1 MASVNNEEAYMALNV
16 TLNFKKEL
24 QKGKIVFGQTIGPG
38 NDPEKTVQALKD
50 FGFDFIMMETE
61 HSLVNKETVFEYIRV
76 SRKLEMPIL
85 LRPEEKDGHFRC
97 YMDAGINGLMVPG
110 VNTAEE
116 TIYAINQC
124 YFPPIGH
131 RGSGIGMSPYLLDS
145 QNLAE
150 MPLSDIC
157 EYVNDNIVLFPQ
169 TESVECI
176 SNLHRILALEGVTG
190 TIVGPNDLVLDI
202 YGTPPKM
209 LRSETVSAELVEGKL
224 REIARTCK
232 KAGKVAGIGGFAPK
246 GLAKWAK
253 EGYRLFMLGYVVD
266 NNYEKLKPAIAEMK
280 SLLGL

>member
-1 MASVNNEEAYMALNV
+1 MALNV

-38 NDPEKTVQALKD
+38 NDPDKTVQALKD
-50 FGFDFIMMETE
+50 FGFDFIMMENE
-61 HSLVNKETVFEYIRV
+61 HSLVNKETIFEYIRV

-85 LRPEEKDGHFRC
+85 MRPEDKDGHFRS
-97 YMDAGINGLMVPG
+97 YMDAGVNGLMVPG
-110 VNTAEE
+110 VNNVEE
-116 TIYAINQC
+116 TIYSINQC

-131 RGSGIGMSPYLLDS
+131 RGSGVGMSPYLMDS

-150 MPLSDIC
+150 MTVADIC
-157 EYVNDNIVLFPQ
+157 GYVNDNIALFPM
-169 TESVECI
+169 TESLECI
-176 SNLHRILALEGVTG
+176 SNLHRILALDGVTG
-190 TIVGPNDLVLDI
+190 TIVGTNDLVLDI

-209 LRSETVSAELVEGKL
+209 LRPETASAPIVEDRL
-224 REIARTCK
+224 REIARICK

-253 EGYRLFMLGYVVD
+253 EGYQLFMLGYVID
-266 NNYEKLKPAIAEMK
+266 NNYEKLKPAITEMK

>member
-1 MASVNNEEAYMALNV
+1 MALNV

-24 QKGKIVFGQTIGPG
+24 QKGKIVLGQTIGPR
-38 NDPEKTVQALKD
+38 NDPDKTVKALKD

-61 HSLVNKETVFEYIRV
+61 HSLVNKETIFEYIRV
-76 SRKLEMPIL
+76 SRELEMPIL
-85 LRPEEKDGHFRC
+85 MRPEDKDGHFRS

-110 VNTAEE
+110 VNTVEE

-131 RGSGIGMSPYLLDS
+131 RGSGVGMSPYLMDS

-150 MPLSDIC
+150 MLFSDIC
-157 EYVNDNIVLFPQ
+157 EYVNDNIALFPM
-169 TESVECI
+169 TESLECI
-176 SNLHRILALEGVTG
+176 SNLHRILALDGVTG
-190 TIVGPNDLVLDI
+190 TIVGTNDLVLDI

-209 LRSETVSAELVEGKL
+209 LRPETASAPIVEDRL
-224 REIARTCK
+224 REIARICK

-253 EGYRLFMLGYVVD
+253 EGFQLFMLGYVID
-266 NNYEKLKPAIAEMK
+266 NNYEKLKTAITEMK
-280 SLLGL
+280 SLL

>member
-1 MASVNNEEAYMALNV
+1 MALNV

-61 HSLVNKETVFEYIRV
+61 HSLVNKETIFEYIRV

-85 LRPEEKDGHFRC
+85 MRPEEKDGHFRC
-97 YMDAGINGLMVPG
+97 YMDAGINGLMVPC
-110 VNTAEE
+110 VNTVEE

-124 YFPPIGH
+124 YFSPIGH
-131 RGSGIGMSPYLLDS
+131 RGSGVGMSPYLLDS

-150 MPLSDIC
+150 MMLSDIC
-157 EYVNDNIVLFPQ
+157 EYVNDNVMLFPMM
-169 TESVECI
+169 ESLEGI
-176 SNLHRILALEGVTG
+176 SNLHRILSLDGVTG
-190 TIVGPNDLVLDI
+190 TIVGTNDLVLDI

-209 LRSETVSAELVEGKL
+209 LRSDTVSAKIVEDRL
-224 REIARTCK
+224 REIARICK
-232 KAGKVAGIGGFAPK
+232 KMGKVAGIGGFAPK

-253 EGYRLFMLGYVVD
+253 EGYQLFMLGYVIN
-266 NNYEKLKPAIAEMK
+266 NNYDKLKLSIDEMK

>member
-1 MASVNNEEAYMALNV
+1 MALNV

-24 QKGKIVFGQTIGPG
+24 QKGKIVFGQTIGPR

-61 HSLVNKETVFEYIRV
+61 HSLVNKETIFEYIRV
-76 SRKLEMPIL
+76 SRELEMPIL
-85 LRPEEKDGHFRC
+85 MRPEDKDGHFRC
-97 YMDAGINGLMVPG
+97 YMDAGINGMMLPC
-110 VNTAEE
+110 VNTVEE
-116 TIYAINQC
+116 TIFAVDQC
-124 YFPPIGH
+124 YFSPIGH
-131 RGSGIGMSPYLLDS
+131 RGAGIGMSPYLMDS
-145 QNLAE
+145 QNVAD

-157 EYVNDNIVLFPQ
+157 GYVNDNVVLFPM
-169 TESVECI
+169 TESVEGV

-190 TIVGPNDLVLDI
+190 TIIGTNDLVLDI

-209 LRSETVSAELVEGKL
+209 SRPETVSSQIVEDKL
-224 REIARTCK
+224 REIGRICK

-253 EGYRLFMLGYVVD
+253 EGYQLFILGYVID
-266 NNYEKLKPAIAEMK
+266 NNYDKLKPAIDEMK

>member
-1 MASVNNEEAYMALNV
+1 MALNV
-16 TLNFKKEL
+16 TLDFKKEL
-24 QKGKIVFGQTIGPG
+24 QKGKIVFGQTIGPR
-38 NDPEKTVQALKD
+38 NDPDKTVKALKD

-61 HSLVNKETVFEYIRV
+61 HSLVNRETIFEYIRV
-76 SRKLEMPIL
+76 SRELEMPIL
-85 LRPEEKDGHFRC
+85 MRPEDKDGHFRS

-110 VNTAEE
+110 VNDVEE

-131 RGSGIGMSPYLLDS
+131 RGSGVGMSPYLMDS

-150 MPLSDIC
+150 MTVADIC
-157 EYVNDNIVLFPQ
+157 EYVNDNIALFPM
-169 TESVECI
+169 TESLECI
-176 SNLHRILALEGVTG
+176 SNLHRILALDGVTG
-190 TIVGPNDLVLDI
+190 TIVGTNDLVLDI

-209 LRSETVSAELVEGKL
+209 LRPETASAPIVEERL
-224 REIARTCK
+224 REIARICK

-253 EGYRLFMLGYVVD
+253 EGFQLFILGYVID
-266 NNYEKLKPAIAEMK
+266 NNYDKLKASIDEMK